1 MDDKR
6 SALLHDH
13 YYDTSPDTTQRQGG
27 GDRSAALLASQ
38 SDTTTHKVESV
49 QHQPGNMTTPS
60 SNDVTRAAKAS
71 RATASAPSKGV
82 AIHLPRL
89 STEKPGTFVREKIQV
104 FKRRSKRSQLFIISL
119 TLVSAMLLSAIV
131 YTAWF
136 MLYPTPPI
144 TAFVVGQQQRVPRD
158 VSGFGPVASL
168 QQAKVT
174 FAAPGHIISLLV
186 KPGDI
191 VKQGTP
197 VLKLDPSQLQA
208 QVDLA
213 ANNVNARKAY
223 LEAVS
228 NAVPYNPITVA
239 AAQQNYVVA
248 QNQYRALMT
257 QTNFPSLHNSDLIS
271 QIDGVV
277 MQISVSP
284 GDRFNANQ
292 VLMVIANQSSV
303 VVNAKLPLDVRQ
315 YVHVDD
321 PVQVNALGLRDTN
334 MQGKITAVV
343 PQVDPQTDSFTVQ
356 VTIANPQTALWS
368 GMNAYVQIHGAVDAY
383 AVPRISVLNP
393 DQESAVYVINNGR
406 VHIRQVHVV
415 GFSPDGNKTYVDAG
429 LNAGEQIVVLPLNRM
444 HEGLPITIGTTER

>member
-13 YYDTSPDTTQRQGG
+13 YYDTSPDAPQQQGAE
-27 GDRSAALLASQ
+27 DRSLS
-38 SDTTTHKVESV
+38 K
-49 QHQPGNMTTPS
+49 
-60 SNDVTRAAKAS
+60 DVTRSIKAS
-71 RATASAPSKGV
+71 STTISAMPKGV
-82 AIHLPRL
+82 AAYL
-89 STEKPGTFVREKIQV
+89 SQLSAKGRGAFIRESIQT
-104 FKRRSKRSQLFIISL
+104 FKRHSKRSQLFIISL
-119 TLVSAMLLSAIV
+119 TLASVVLLSAIV

-144 TAFVVGQQQRVPRD
+144 TAFVVGQQRQVPRD

-174 FAAPGHIISLLV
+174 FAAPGHIVSLLV
-186 KPGDI
+186 KPGDT
-191 VKQGTP
+191 VRQGTP

-213 ANNVNARKAY
+213 SNNVNARKAY
-223 LEAVS
+223 LDAVS

-292 VLMVIANQSSV
+292 VLMIIANQSSV
-303 VVNAKLPLDVRQ
+303 VVNAKLSLDVRQ

-321 PVQVNALGLRDTN
+321 PVQVNALGLRDIN

-356 VTIANPQTALWS
+356 VTIANPQADLWS

-383 AVPRISVLNP
+383 AIPRISVLNP
-393 DQESAVYVINNGR
+393 DQESAVYIIQNGR
-406 VHIRQVHVV
+406 VHIRQVHVI
-415 GFSPDGNKTYVDAG
+415 GFSPDGNKTYIDAG